1 MHALPLFQKCIVSIK
16 TSQSV
21 ANYGTEKA
29 FDMQNQ
35 VTGIYFCKVT
45 FADGQIAA
53 QKIIKE

>member
-1 MHALPLFQKCIVSIK
+1 VSIK